1 MVKTL
6 VTAAALIVSSAGA
19 TLAQDVE
26 KGATLFK
33 QCAVCHKIGPGA
45 TNGVGPELNGLDGRH
60 SGSVANYSYSDANKN
75 SGIVWNEE
83 TFKEYIKDPKAK
95 IPGTKMI
102 FAGIKNEQQ
111 AKDLWAYLK
120 QFDAQGNIKMLRATL
135 RSKLAASFNSQGIMH
150 QATSHSDKQQRMHR
164 RLNVAAVARLVHLG
178 FDICERVTRH
188 LFACKAALGRR
199 PAQRKLRCGRKP
211 RGFAVAPGTGY
222 PAQGRIR
229 SPGSR
234 ASGQHS

>member
-1 MVKTL
+1 MAKGGTMVKTL
-6 VTAAALIVSSAGA
+6 VTATALIVSSAGV

-75 SGIVWNEE
+75 SGIVWNEV

-95 IPGTKMI
+95 IPGTKKI
-102 FAGIKNEQQ
+102 FTGIKNEQQ

-120 QFDAQGNIKMLRATL
+120 QFDAQGNVK
-135 RSKLAASFNSQGIMH
+135 K
-150 QATSHSDKQQRMHR
+150 
-164 RLNVAAVARLVHLG
+164 
-178 FDICERVTRH
+178 
-188 LFACKAALGRR
+188 
-199 PAQRKLRCGRKP
+199 
-211 RGFAVAPGTGY
+211 
-222 PAQGRIR
+222 
-229 SPGSR
+229 
-234 ASGQHS
+234 